1 MPGEGLAPDAAVPGV
16 GDGTGLSPVVG
27 GASVWPK
34 FGSPGGDSSTPC
46 TLFDGLDLV
55 TGLLAPGLAPGV
67 AGAGVLAAG
76 LVGAAGK
83 PVVAAG
89 SGVIVV
95 AGGSG
100 ASVAACEVGAG
111 VPGAAEAALLSW
123 GGRGAAVVAWG
134 KAADPTVMA
143 GAAAMD
149 MRELSFS
156 PKWSMR
162 STKSFAWHWCWGGQ
176 LGHSSAPER
185 CSAARLSL
193 TRGCASSCAGWSEE
207 AAGVQR
213 GAAASRPTATTVW
226 AKEATAGAGVCE
238 GGRAGRTDRVGD
250 LPYLCK
256 EAVRVRQDT
265 SCTAVA
271 LSRPPAGCLTWDT
284 GMMNICRMTDCCS
297 GSAEQRAHDE
307 P

>member
-67 AGAGVLAAG
+67 VGAGVLAAG

-89 SGVIVV
+89 SGVIVL

-143 GAAAMD
+143 GAAAVD

-156 PKWSMR
+156 PKLSMKAR
-162 STKSFAWHWCWGGQ
+162 KALPGTGAGEVISGTAQ
-176 LGHSSAPER
+176 LPSGAVQHASLSPGVAP
-185 CSAARLSL
+185 AAVQDGVKKLQVSR
-193 TRGCASSCAGWSEE
+193 
-207 AAGVQR
+207 GVQQHPAPQPPLS
-213 GAAASRPTATTVW
+213 GPKRPQQEQAYVKVVELAGLTGLATCHTC
-226 AKEATAGAGVCE
+226 ARK
-238 GGRAGRTDRVGD
+238 
-250 LPYLCK
+250 
-256 EAVRVRQDT
+256 Q
-265 SCTAVA
+265 
-271 LSRPPAGCLTWDT
+271 
-284 GMMNICRMTDCCS
+284 
-297 GSAEQRAHDE
+297 
-307 P
+307 